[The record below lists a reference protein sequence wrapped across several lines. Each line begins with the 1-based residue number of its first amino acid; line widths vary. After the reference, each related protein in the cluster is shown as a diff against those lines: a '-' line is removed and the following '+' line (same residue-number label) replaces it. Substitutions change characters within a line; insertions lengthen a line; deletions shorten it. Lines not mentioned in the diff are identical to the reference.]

1 MQLEEPVTVPGFYS
15 HCPLPFTVSF
25 SIVAPL
31 ITPNS
36 ATLCEPVTV
45 SPLIVC
51 PFIPGLCMLR
61 MQLYGSTTEVFIDAM

>member
-1 MQLEEPVTVPGFYS
+1 MQHEEPVTVPGFYS

-36 ATLCEPVTV
+36 ATLCEPANA
-45 SPLIVC
+45 
-51 PFIPGLCMLR
+51 GLCMLR